1 MRNGTS
7 EVLGTYVVPGS
18 GQDRG
23 ARPPKGGLDDPMV
36 PAGPPPAPWR
46 FGCRPPGVEPR
57 GRGPRHPAPRPSPEG
72 ARGRGGRAAFFH
84 RPRPRQRSLTNA
96 HSSKKVTASPA
107 LQLAVGA
114 PTALAALTGLGAP
127 LPAPQGARAPRAQ
140 NVRRS
145 RVRSVT
151 PPTGARRR
159 GRRAEGGTGPSGTRA
174 PTGECVWDPQP
185 RLLASSVSV
194 LPTPRPHLGGL
205 GTLGLSLP
213 FRPGVSLVARRP
225 ASSRSPDCPRRRRP
239 CLSQLCPRD
248 RDRGR
253 EREE

>member
-7 EVLGTYVVPGS
+7 EVPVTYVVPGS
-18 GQDRG
+18 GQDQG

-96 HSSKKVTASPA
+96 HSSKKVTAAPA

-151 PPTGARRR
+151 PPTGARPR

-174 PTGECVWDPQP
+174 PTGECVWDPPAPPLGLVCLRPSHP
-185 RLLASSVSV
+185 RTPLRR
-194 LPTPRPHLGGL
+194 TRDPRPQPPIPARSLAGG
-205 GTLGLSLP
+205 
-213 FRPGVSLVARRP
+213 P
-225 ASSRSPDCPRRRRP
+225 AACVNPKP
-239 CLSQLCPRD
+239 
-248 RDRGR
+248 
-253 EREE
+253 